1 MGETVVIYMETNVH
15 AIIICVVHINFNY
28 FDS

>member
-15 AIIICVVHINFNY
+15 AIICVVHINFNY